1 MNVLDEQIPEDQRR
15 LLRSWRVPVRHIG
28 YDIGRQGIKDP
39 EIIPFL
45 LALRRPT
52 FFSLDFDFYNRQF
65 CHTRYCL
72 VCMEVR
78 QPHVATFVRRFL
90 RHSEF
95 DTAAK
100 RMGKVIRLSSCN
112 WWYRSYTERG
122 KSFSIGKVN
131 ERT

>member
-52 FFSLDFDFYNRQF
+52 LLQF
-65 CHTRYCL
+65 RL
-72 VCMEVR
+72 R
-78 QPHVATFVRRFL
+78 LLQPSIL
-90 RHSEF
+90 
-95 DTAAK
+95 
-100 RMGKVIRLSSCN
+100 
-112 WWYRSYTERG
+112 SYTVLSRLYG
-122 KSFSIGKVN
+122 S
-131 ERT
+131 

>member
-65 CHTRYCL
+65 CHTRVSGCL
-72 VCMEVR
+72 
-78 QPHVATFVRRFL
+78 TTL
-90 RHSEF
+90 L
-95 DTAAK
+95 TAAIEVGAQGSARELFLPQTRCGEVEIK
-100 RMGKVIRLSSCN
+100 GPPGGKLR
-112 WWYRSYTERG
+112 
-122 KSFSIGKVN
+122 
-131 ERT
+131 

>member
-100 RMGKVIRLSSCN
+100 RMRKVIRLSSVQLVVQELHREGEIVFD
-112 WWYRSYTERG
+112 WEG
-122 KSFSIGKVN
+122 
-131 ERT
+131 

>member
-1 MNVLDEQIPEDQRR
+1 MFWMSRFRKTNVACFGVGV
-15 LLRSWRVPVRHIG
+15 VPVRHIG

-78 QPHVATFVRRFL
+78 QSHVATFVRRFL

-100 RMGKVIRLSSCN
+100 RMGKVIRLSSVQIVIQELHREGEIVFD
-112 WWYRSYTERG
+112 WE
-122 KSFSIGKVN
+122 V
-131 ERT
+131 

>member
-15 LLRSWRVPVRHIG
+15 LLRSWHVPVRHIG
-28 YDIGRQGIKDP
+28 HDIGRQGIKDP

-45 LALRRPT
+45 LTLRRPT
-52 FFSLDFDFYNRQF
+52 FFSLDFDFYNRRF
-65 CHTRYCL
+65 CHVRYCL

-78 QPHVATFVRRFL
+78 QSQTATFVRRFL

-100 RMGKVIRLSSCN
+100 RMGKVIRLSSVQIVVQELHKEGESVFG
-112 WWYRSYTERG
+112 WED
-122 KSFSIGKVN
+122 
-131 ERT
+131 